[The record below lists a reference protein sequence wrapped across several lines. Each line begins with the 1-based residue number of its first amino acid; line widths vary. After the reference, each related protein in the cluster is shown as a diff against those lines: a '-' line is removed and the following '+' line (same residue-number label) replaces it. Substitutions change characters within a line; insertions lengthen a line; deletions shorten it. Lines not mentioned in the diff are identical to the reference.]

1 MLVKSD
7 EQNGITY
14 YENVNPT
21 TSNPGLSDK
30 VHKVLREANGTVI
43 VMVNRL
49 QNAGDIEQGVRTQI
63 MDALRASG
71 IRANR
76 DRTGNVAVFES
87 DPEAVSQALAL
98 KGLLSAEVAQEIA
111 GLESKRS
118 SEADTRII
126 RR

>member
-87 DPEAVSQALAL
+87 DPEAVSQALA
-98 KGLLSAEVAQEIA
+98 
-111 GLESKRS
+111 
-118 SEADTRII
+118 
-126 RR
+126 